1 MRPMNT
7 APLPTAPQAG
17 ITLVLCSAKDIAAM
31 GGPKKSHLYDLIARG
46 QFPAPAVR
54 LGPRY
59 TRWSSAAVLD
69 WLRNPAAWIA
79 KQSSTT
85 TAEGGCTHV

>member
-1 MRPMNT
+1 MNA

-17 ITLVLCSAKDIAAM
+17 TTLVLCSAKDIAAM

-46 QFPAPAVR
+46 HFPAPAVR

-69 WLRNPAAWIA
+69 WLHNPAAWIA
-79 KQSSTT
+79 EQNGTK
-85 TAEGGCTHV
+85 TAEAGGANV